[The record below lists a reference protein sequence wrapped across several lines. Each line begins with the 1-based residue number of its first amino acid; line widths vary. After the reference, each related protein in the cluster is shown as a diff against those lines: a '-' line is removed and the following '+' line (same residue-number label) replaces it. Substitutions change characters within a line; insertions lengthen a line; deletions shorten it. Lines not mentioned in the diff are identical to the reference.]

1 MNMKKNILIVILNF
15 LIIFGLSAQAIERLV
30 KTEDIKLK
38 VKIVNVMPEGIMV
51 DEKND
56 DIYLINGGSGGSWIY
71 NCENNYVFFDKMVP
85 ILNGIERVKLNE
97 YLISYSDT
105 GIFINSIVNG
115 KIANLNNKVQ
125 SGISFILKKGNGYI
139 VYYVDESGYPGA
151 VDTDGK
157 IYSSEEAMEY
167 LKEYDP
173 EKYAQSEKRAAE
185 LELYN
190 DFIRNRVLIWGKRY
204 YKPIKGGSLYQYDN
218 QGNRYGCNFFWW
230 GNYKN
235 DWGTFC
241 EVGTE
246 STSNLFCFDINEERF
261 IFDTTLNN
269 YSKILGRNGDY
280 QETRPEYSTSWY
292 VGFGGNIYYYIAGEE
307 YTEVFR
313 IRRTWGDPDFYAM
326 AINGYTEDEYGKYV
340 DEVLPTLSKADLRLL
355 RNTIFAIYGVHF
367 KSADLSE
374 FFAKQVWYTDEGKT
388 SGEVT
393 LPAHR
398 QKLVEMIQKLE
409 KK

>member
-1 MNMKKNILIVILNF
+1 MKKNILIVILNF

-30 KTEDIKLK
+30 KTEDIKLR

-71 NCENNYVFFDKMVP
+71 NCENKYVIFDKEVP

-190 DFIRNRVLIWGKRY
+190 DFIRNRVLVWGKIC
-204 YKPIKGGSLYQYDN
+204 YKPKKHLLQYDE
-218 QGNRYGCNFFWW
+218 GGLSYSFACSG
-230 GNYKN
+230 K
-235 DWGTFC
+235 WGTF
-241 EVGTE
+241 VGCHLNDE
-246 STSNLFCFDINEERF
+246 EIMSMDNLNDF
-261 IFDTTLNN
+261 TTLIG
-269 YSKILGRNGDY
+269 KGKD
-280 QETRPEYSTSWY
+280 YSTSWY
-292 VGFGGNIYYYIAGEE
+292 VGFGGNIYYYVAGED

-313 IRRTWGDPDFYAM
+313 IRRTWGEPDFYAM
-326 AINGYTEDEYGKYV
+326 AINGYTDDSYGKYV
-340 DEVLPTLSKADLRLL
+340 NEVLPTLSKTDLRLL

-367 KSADLSE
+367 KSADLSKY
-374 FFAKQVWYTDEGKT
+374 FDKQVWYTDEGKT
-388 SGEVT
+388 SGEVK

-409 KK
+409 K

>member
-1 MNMKKNILIVILNF
+1 MILSISFFNAYSQIVEKIFVTDEVKYTSREPARFAPYGICIDELNNSIEIMNGSWKGSNTFDFEGKNIVKSIAILPKTIECYYKMNNLYIGSYDTNISIEKDSEF
-15 LIIFGLSAQAIERLV
+15 LAW
-30 KTEDIKLK
+30 
-38 VKIVNVMPEGIMV
+38 VNTA
-51 DEKND
+51 K
-56 DIYLINGGSGGSWIY
+56 
-71 NCENNYVFFDKMVP
+71 
-85 ILNGIERVKLNE
+85 
-97 YLISYSDT
+97 
-105 GIFINSIVNG
+105 
-115 KIANLNNKVQ
+115 

-139 VYYVDESGYPGA
+139 VYYVDTNGYPGA
-151 VDTDGK
+151 VDTTGR
-157 IYSSEEAMEY
+157 IYSSEEAMAY

-173 EKYAQSEKRAAE
+173 EKYRQSEKRAAE

-204 YKPIKGGSLYQYDN
+204 YKPIEGGSLYQYDN

-269 YSKILGRNGDY
+269 YSTILGSKGDY
-280 QETRPEYSTSWY
+280 QETRPEYSTSLY

-313 IRRTWGDPDFYAM
+313 IRRTWGEPDFYAM
-326 AINGYTEDEYGKYV
+326 AINGYTEDDYGKYV
-340 DEVLPTLSKADLRLL
+340 NEVLPKLSKADLRLL
-355 RNTIFAIYGVHF
+355 RNTIFALYGVHF
-367 KSADLSE
+367 KSADLSKH
-374 FFAKQVWYTDEGKT
+374 FDKQVWYTDEGKT
-388 SGEVT
+388 SADVT
-393 LPAHR
+393 LPEHR

-409 KK
+409 K